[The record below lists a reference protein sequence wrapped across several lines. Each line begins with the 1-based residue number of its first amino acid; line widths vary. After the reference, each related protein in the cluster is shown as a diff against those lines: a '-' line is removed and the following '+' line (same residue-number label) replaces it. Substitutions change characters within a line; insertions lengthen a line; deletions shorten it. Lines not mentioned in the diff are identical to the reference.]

1 MTRMIQQLAF
11 MENILH
17 NFFKILFGGIF
28 ISAGIGLPTM
38 MSTGNFLE
46 CQPDRQVQGSTTAS
60 PPTVTCEILQ
70 MGGGTLLT
78 KGTQVIDRQP
88 YQQIRRA
95 EVATIKA
102 KLTSKSSTNRRENGR
117 FTDTSQKVQEIPI
130 DKLVLVLPQGKQTV
144 NFQFAAGMA
153 NTIASQINSSIA
165 NPNSPKFST
174 EIGHSAVF
182 PQVIGW
188 ICLVGGVLVIFTKSI
203 GSQAQS

>member
-1 MTRMIQQLAF
+1 

-28 ISAGIGLPTM
+28 ICAGIGLPTM

-46 CQPDRQVQGSTTAS
+46 CQPDHQAQGSTTAI

-78 KGTQVIDRQP
+78 KGTQVLDRQP
-88 YQQIRRA
+88 YRQIRHA
-95 EVATIKA
+95 EIATIKA
-102 KLTSKSSTNRRENGR
+102 KLTSRPSNNIRENGR
-117 FTDTSQKVQEIPI
+117 FTNTNQTVQNIPI

-144 NFQFAAGMA
+144 NFQFGAGMA

-165 NPNSPKFST
+165 NPNSPKFSI

-188 ICLVGGVLVIFTKSI
+188 FCVGVGVLVFFTQSI
-203 GSQAQS
+203 GSQAPS